1 MTLPKVAEI
10 PKISTVLIT
19 CMLAMIVP
27 IATHAI
33 KPCLP
38 KKRYISTISTNVA
51 INVTSP
57 KISLYIL
64 KCPPKF

>member
-10 PKISTVLIT
+10 PKISTILIT

-38 KKRYISTISTNVA
+38 KSDT
-51 INVTSP
+51 
-57 KISLYIL
+57 
-64 KCPPKF
+64 